1 MKLHKIS
8 TLWEFLPVCTK
19 GYNIQDTVGYFI
31 FTVLMIAGAILIV
44 YKNLFWFYN
53 NYGIFTIK
61 IIKQSFIYWLII
73 TPPTF
78 YFAVNEVYNQYL
90 KELEKEN

>member
-1 MKLHKIS
+1 MKLNKIS

-19 GYNIQDTVGYFI
+19 GYDIQNTIGYFI
-31 FTVLMIAGAILIV
+31 FTILMVFGIVIIV

-53 NYGIFTIK
+53 NYEIFTIK
-61 IIKQSFIYWLII
+61 IIKQLIIYWLII

-78 YFAVNEVYNQYL
+78 YFAINEVYNQYL